1 MKVLIVDDHVLVREA
16 LAAMLQQP
24 EVAATVFLAGSCVEG
39 LAIAE
44 AHLDLD
50 VAVLDLVMPGVS
62 GIDGLLE
69 FRKHRPELPV
79 IVLSSSENPKDVRRA
94 LASGALGYVPKSAS
108 RQTLLWALKSVLAGN
123 VYVPP
128 LLINEENEERI
139 NANGGSLGAARLTER
154 QIDVLRLVCRG
165 QSNKEIGKVLALSEK
180 TVKAHVTAIFKALNV
195 VNRTQAAAVAQKAG
209 LI

>member
-1 MKVLIVDDHVLVREA
+1 MKVLIVDDHALVREA

-24 EVAATVFLAGSCVEG
+24 EVAATVFLAGNCEEG

-44 AHLDLD
+44 AHRDLD
-50 VAVLDLVMPGVS
+50 VAVLDLAMPGVS
-62 GIDGLLE
+62 GIDALLE
-69 FRKHRPELPV
+69 FRKRRPELPV
-79 IVLSSSENPKDVRRA
+79 IVLSSSENPKEVRRA

-128 LLINEENEERI
+128 LLINEEL
-139 NANGGSLGAARLTER
+139 NANASSPGAARLTER
-154 QIDVLRLVCRG
+154 QIDVLRLICRG
-165 QSNKEIGKVLALSEK
+165 QSNKEIGRVLDLSEK

-195 VNRTQAAAVAQKAG
+195 VNRTQAAAAAQKAG